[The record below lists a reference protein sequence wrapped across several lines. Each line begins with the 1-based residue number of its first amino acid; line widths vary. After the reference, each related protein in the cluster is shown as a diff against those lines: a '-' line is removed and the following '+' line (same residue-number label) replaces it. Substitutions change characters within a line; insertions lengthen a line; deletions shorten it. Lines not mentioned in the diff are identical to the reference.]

1 MENNLRKI
9 IIDDQEV
16 GVNPALTI
24 LQACEYINKEIP
36 RFCYHERLS
45 IAGNCRMCLVEVVGG
60 PPKPMA
66 SCALQV
72 KDLRPG
78 PNGEPPVIKT
88 NSKTSHLVEENMDEK
103 FERTL
108 GISPLLIL
116 TL

>member
-9 IIDDQEV
+9 IIDGEEI
-16 GVNPALTI
+16 GVNPAMTI
-24 LQACEYINKEIP
+24 LQACEYIDKEIP

-78 PNGEPPVIKT
+78 PNGEPPTIKT
-88 NSKTSHLVEENMDEK
+88 NYKMVK
-103 FERTL
+103 
-108 GISPLLIL
+108 
-116 TL
+116 